1 MINAHSHGP
10 IVLAGD
16 FNAHVG
22 RLGGPRGLNP
32 QNLHGKL
39 LLELV
44 NRNDL
49 YFTSLNSCTNGSC
62 YTFFRNDIMSTVHY
76 IITDAIS
83 APLVQRCSILD
94 LNTSDH
100 LPLSITLACETQ
112 FKHNNASPRAHLNW
126 KRGLCDG
133 SVDLFVARINNL
145 LRPLIGKNYTSPL
158 ELNEEVRSVSES
170 IASSSIPHF
179 KPRKPK
185 TRFIHDPQLQHLSTK
200 CKVAWRKWCE
210 AGRPNKVLYLRTR
223 TPSSD

>member
-22 RLGGPRGLNP
+22 PPGGPRSLNP
-32 QNLHGKL
+32 QNLYGKL
-39 LLELV
+39 LLELL

-49 YFTSLNSCTNGSC
+49 YFTSLNSCTSGPC
-62 YTFFRNDIMSTVHY
+62 YTFFRNDIMSTVDY

-83 APLVQRCSILD
+83 APLVHSCSILD

-112 FKHNNASPRAHLNW
+112 CKHNNASPRAHLNW

-133 SVDLFVARINNL
+133 SVDLFVARIKQPFTTPHRKELYIPPL
-145 LRPLIGKNYTSPL
+145 LN
-158 ELNEEVRSVSES
+158 
-170 IASSSIPHF
+170 
-179 KPRKPK
+179 
-185 TRFIHDPQLQHLSTK
+185 
-200 CKVAWRKWCE
+200 
-210 AGRPNKVLYLRTR
+210 
-223 TPSSD
+223 